1 MRHDSLKTRD
11 DYDTVDVAA
20 VWPASAQVAPLPI
33 PDLVDGSEEQVV
45 RSTPAAPDVPAAA
58 GFMIAGTY
66 VALIAALA
74 VATVGSGKSLMAI
87 VIAFFFVF
95 TFFSVPAIFFGVE
108 GDEHGRR
115 SFSKFMEEGME
126 TLTGHNSGRAVL
138 VQMLLVPVLLTF
150 GVICMAISV
159 AFLF

>member
-1 MRHDSLKTRD
+1 MRHDSLKDRENF
-11 DYDTVDVAA
+11 DTVDVAA

-33 PDLVDGSEEQVV
+33 PEAVDGCEEQVV

-74 VATVGSGKSLMAI
+74 MATAGSGKSLMAI

-108 GDEHGRR
+108 GAEHGRR
-115 SFSKFMEEGME
+115 SFSKFMEDGME
-126 TLTGHNSGRAVL
+126 TLTGHNSGRAAL

-150 GVICMAISV
+150 GVICMGIAAALI
-159 AFLF
+159 F

>member
-1 MRHDSLKTRD
+1 MRHDSLNNRD

-33 PDLVDGSEEQVV
+33 PELIDQSDEQVT
-45 RSTPAAPDVPAAA
+45 RSAPAAPDVPAAA
-58 GFMIAGTY
+58 GMMIAGTY

-74 VATVGSGKSLMAI
+74 MATVGSGKSAMFI

-95 TFFSVPAIFFGVE
+95 TFFSVPAIFLGVE
-108 GDEHGRR
+108 GDENGRR
-115 SFSKFMEEGME
+115 SFSAFMEQGME

-150 GVICMAISV
+150 GVLCMGIAAAV
-159 AFLF
+159 MF